1 MENQI
6 LSSDQYSKLSFD
18 LGVLISH
25 TKEKIEKFARHQL
38 IVTYWQIGR
47 RIDEEKMTL
56 NANYAALI
64 IGNLSEDLAM
74 DKNTLTR
81 AVQFFKTY
89 PTNPPEESS
98 LSWSH
103 YRHLITVSDDSI
115 RDDLEK
121 KTKNENW
128 SATKLADRLKNF
140 KENGNQIIS
149 NPQIQRPTKA
159 NYLYR
164 AKIINVVDG
173 DTMILDV
180 DLGFDVVKRQR
191 IRLAQIDCAE
201 MKSDEGQ
208 KAFKY
213 LRDLAASL
221 DRVVVRTNKVD
232 IFGRFIGD
240 VFYSD
245 IDDGVKSQNEKVDIF
260 ENGVYLNEKIVAD
273 GMARVV

>member
-1 MENQI
+1 MENKI
-6 LSSDQYSKLSFD
+6 LSPNQYSQLYCD
-18 LGVLISH
+18 LKTLISN
-25 TKEKIEKFARHQL
+25 TKEEIEKFARHQL

-47 RIDEEKMTL
+47 RIDEERMTL
-56 NANYAALI
+56 NANYSALI

-89 PTNPPEESS
+89 PNLPEKSS

-103 YRHLITVSDDSI
+103 YRHLITVSEDSV
-115 RDDLEK
+115 RSDLEDES
-121 KTKNENW
+121 KNENW

-140 KENGNQIIS
+140 KESGNQNIANLKIK
-149 NPQIQRPTKA
+149 RPTKA

-173 DTMILDV
+173 DTMVLDV

-201 MKSDEGQ
+201 MKTDEGQ
-208 KAFKY
+208 KSFKY

-221 DRVVVRTNKVD
+221 NEVVVRTNKVD

-240 VFYSD
+240 LFYS
-245 IDDGVKSQNEKVDIF
+245 INDDGVKSRNEKIETF
-260 ENGVYLNEKIVAD
+260 ENGVYLNEKIVTD
-273 GMARVV
+273 GMARIV